1 MLICSDKIVFM
12 KKIGILG
19 YGTVGKQVYEQI
31 KDKAEVVKILD
42 VRMKGE
48 LFTESIDELLAYD
61 IDTVFE
67 CLPNIEIA
75 FEYQKKVLQKGIDL
89 ISSNKAVVK
98 KYYEELVKLSNENN
112 CHFSFEAAVGGGIP
126 NLHTLLD
133 MKKHDEITYVKGI
146 MNGTT
151 NYILDNVFNKGMSYE
166 TALNKAIE
174 LGYAEADYSSDVDG
188 VDVAYK
194 IALSLSLAYDC
205 NVDIKDM
212 QVFGIR
218 YLDDRAIEYA
228 KSNGYVIKLIG
239 YGDKDNAYVLPRFIK
254 KEEVLANIAMNY
266 NCIEIGSKNQ
276 ESIKLIG
283 QGAGGVPTADALIS
297 DFYRPFDKLS
307 IDNDLVIKNDM
318 VCKVYIDGEISK
330 MKISDIEKRGCFIGI
345 VE

>member
-1 MLICSDKIVFM
+1 M
-12 KKIGILG
+12 KKIAILG

-31 KDKAEVVKILD
+31 KDRAEVVKVLD
-42 VRMKGE
+42 VRMKGD
-48 LFTESIDELLAYD
+48 LFTDSIDELLSYD

-67 CLPNIEIA
+67 CLPNIEVA
-75 FEYQKKVLQKGIDL
+75 FDYQKRVLEKGINL
-89 ISSNKAVVK
+89 ISSNKAIVK
-98 KYYEELVKLSNENN
+98 KHYAELVKLSNEHN

-151 NYILDNVFNKGMSYE
+151 NYILDNVFNSGMSYE

-212 QVFGIR
+212 QIFGIR
-218 YLDDRAIEYA
+218 YLDDKAIEYA

-239 YGDKDNAYVLPRFIK
+239 YGDRDNAFVLPRFIK
-254 KEEVLANIAMNY
+254 KEEVMASIPMNY

-276 ESIKLIG
+276 NSIKLIG
-283 QGAGGVPTADALIS
+283 QGAGGVPTADALVS
-297 DFYRPFDKLS
+297 DFYRPFDSLS
-307 IDNDLVIKNDM
+307 IDNLLVVNNDM
-318 VCKVYIDGEISK
+318 VCKVYIDGNITE
-330 MKISDIEKRGCFIGI
+330 MKISDIDRRECFIGI